1 MIEATTRGPAGTARD
16 FSQVVEAAL
25 LVEHHQP
32 AEAIRLL
39 RSVQG
44 KIIDPVERF
53 LMTEQLV
60 LAALAAGLHSEALSN
75 MVDWVEQAGVRDRPA
90 IQDAVGSSLRRIPTR
105 YLERALETRRPQP
118 NDPDR
123 STNPQRYA
131 LKQWLFQVITE
142 RLAAIAV
149 QGKDAALAAKVVEEN
164 PSLTLDPNSELLRL
178 ASGGEP
184 PATIKGRTIGL
195 LLSTGD
201 KDARRR
207 SSEVA
212 AGISATLGFDPAQ
225 SGGVQLV
232 FAEGSTDSSDAL
244 AELSARGTALLVA
257 GVSGPNAEVAARYA
271 EHTRTPVLLLGRA
284 KTSGDYVFTVG
295 TSLEEESEV
304 LRRSLQSLT
313 PDALLDVGFDTADCE
328 GRAARNAL
336 AWRDARVGGLVLLTS
351 ERCARTLV
359 EHTRAAGFQ
368 PWFGLGLEAVSAR
381 AQLHGRRTS
390 FLEAGHYPSWSE
402 GEETV
407 RGFREQFDRD
417 PTWFE
422 ALGRDVAKIAIDVLS
437 TLPEV
442 RLDDAERVTIYHR
455 RVRSALTEFESRE
468 LWTSRAARFDP
479 EQHLVRDLRAQVQ
492 DADEGAR
499 KDPRR

>member
-1 MIEATTRGPAGTARD
+1 MIETTTRGPAGTARD
-16 FSQVVEAAL
+16 FSQIVEAAL

-60 LAALAAGLHSEALSN
+60 LAALAAGLYSEALSN

-90 IQDAVGSSLRRIPTR
+90 IQDAVGSHLRRIPTR
-105 YLERALETRRPQP
+105 YLERALETRKPQP

-131 LKQWLFQVITE
+131 LKQWLFQAITE
-142 RLAAIAV
+142 RLAAIVV
-149 QGKDAALAAKVVEEN
+149 QEKDAVLAARVVEEN
-164 PSLTLDPNSELLRL
+164 PALALDPNSELLRL
-178 ASGGEP
+178 ATGGEP

-195 LLSTGD
+195 LLSTGE

-212 AGISATLGFDPAQ
+212 AGISATLGFDPAKT
-225 SGGVQLV
+225 GGVQLV
-232 FAEGSTDSSDAL
+232 FAEGSSDSSEAL

-257 GVSGPNAEVAARYA
+257 GVSGPSAEVAARYA

-295 TSLEEESEV
+295 TSLEVEADV
-304 LRRSLQSLT
+304 LRQGLQSLT
-313 PDALLDVGFDTADCE
+313 SDALLDVGFDAADCE
-328 GRAARNAL
+328 ARGARNA
-336 AWRDARVGGLVLLTS
+336 AVWRDARVGGLVLLTS
-351 ERCARTLV
+351 ERCARALV

-368 PWFGLGLEAVSAR
+368 PWFGLGLEASSAR
-381 AQLHGRRTS
+381 AQLHGQRLMI
-390 FLEAGHYPSWSE
+390 LEAGHYPSWSDGAE
-402 GEETV
+402 AV
-407 RGFREQFDRD
+407 RGFRERLDRD

-442 RLDDAERVTIYHR
+442 RLDDAERVTTYHR
-455 RVRSALTEFESRE
+455 RVRTALTEFESHE
-468 LWTSRAARFDP
+468 LWTSKAARFDP
-479 EQHLVRDLRAQVQ
+479 EQHLVRDLRARVQVAEES
-492 DADEGAR
+492 DR
-499 KDPRR
+499 KEPPR